1 MSYNI
6 STMGKKNKTY
16 LLQSDFEGFFQATK
30 DNAKN
35 DASSH
40 TSRDR
45 SFHGEGEFAESFD
58 NALTLE
64 TKGYNAQAIAQSF
77 DDLSDAFNAEDTNI
91 QMDYNG
97 DIFDTA
103 SVIMGELKHWFNEV
117 NEVRRPLVN
126 LMIVPNGNCMVN
138 AENWLRQGSAV
149 AKVAE
154 MIQDKCDVR
163 ITACWFNLASLQD
176 NSNTI
181 QMLTLKDYHEDLD
194 FRRLGAVTHPSFF
207 RRLVFGILE
216 NGKGDMGGKKNHVS
230 WGYGRSVESWEGLK
244 ITKEDFQNH
253 TNCDEVVLMPNAEH
267 FGSMERTIE
276 IIKNTLG
283 KVEAF
288 LGE

>member
-1 MSYNI
+1 MSYTI
-6 STMGKKNKTY
+6 SKMGKNKTY
-16 LLQSDFEGFFQATK
+16 LLQADFEGFFQATK
-30 DNAKN
+30 DNAKR
-35 DASSH
+35 DSSSH
-40 TSRDR
+40 SERSG
-45 SFHGEGEFAESFD
+45 SFHGDGEFAESFD
-58 NALTLE
+58 NALALE
-64 TKGYNAQAIAQSF
+64 TKGYNAQAIAESF
-77 DDLSDAFNAEDTNI
+77 DDLSDAFNSEDTNI

-126 LMIVPNGNCMVN
+126 LMIVPNGNCMVD
-138 AENWLRQGSAV
+138 AENWLHQGSAV

-163 ITACWFNLASLQD
+163 ITACWFNLASLED
-176 NSNTI
+176 GSNTI

-216 NGKGDMGGKKNHVS
+216 NGKGDMGGKANRVS
-230 WGYGRSVESWEGLK
+230 GGYGRSVESWDDLK
-244 ITKEDFQNH
+244 ISKDVFQKH

-267 FGSMERTIE
+267 FRNMGSAIE